1 MRQLAVQRVVS
12 QVTAAI
18 LPRLAETATTSDNTY
33 CKVLLV
39 DDEL

>member
-1 MRQLAVQRVVS
+1 VS

-18 LPRLAETATTSDNTY
+18 LPRPVEMATTSDNTS

-39 DDEL
+39 DDKL